1 MFLIIFLIHIINK
14 EYIFRNQAVMEAN
27 NDFKSRTATTP
38 FYFRELED
46 DSKEES
52 KFYK

>member
-1 MFLIIFLIHIINK
+1 
-14 EYIFRNQAVMEAN
+14 MEAN
-27 NDFKSRTATTP
+27 NDFKSKTATTP
-38 FYFRELED
+38 FYNRGLED